1 MFPQTIHFYSCIL
14 LSLHVLDMHIIGILT
29 PLSRF
34 SIIPG
39 IMTNNDKIQF
49 TSSGLAELK
58 AELDELTN
66 VKRPAAIDRVARARD
81 FGDLSENAEY
91 HAAREELSFLEGRID
106 ELEELLKKAIVVKNT
121 NGSNEV
127 GVGCKVTV
135 ALNGAEHTY
144 EVVGE
149 WEADPIKK
157 KISHTSP
164 LGRALMGK
172 KKGEDVE
179 FEAPAGKVIYK
190 VKKIH

>member
-1 MFPQTIHFYSCIL
+1 MAN
-14 LSLHVLDMHIIGILT
+14 
-29 PLSRF
+29 
-34 SIIPG
+34 
-39 IMTNNDKIQF
+39 TNNKSNKIQF
-49 TSSGLAELK
+49 TAAGLAELK
-58 AELDELTN
+58 AELQELVE
-66 VKRPAAIDRVARARD
+66 VKRSAAIDRVARARD

-106 ELEELLKKAIVVKNT
+106 ELEDLFKKAEVVESKNG
-121 NGSNEV
+121 GSEI

-135 ALNGAEHTY
+135 ELGDKEYTY

-164 LGRALMGK
+164 LGEALMGK
-172 KKGEDVE
+172 KKGDNVE
-179 FEAPAGKVIYK
+179 FQAPAGKVVYK